1 MAYPCVASSLA
12 GFIQQIAVG
21 YVGRGYWFYVAGEI
35 PAHKDPE
42 KTDAKILGQY
52 GIAVSKWARARR
64 KRSGQANLQ
73 YIRFGR
79 LYVILSTHGTH
90 PFFEAEAF
98 RDVRREPLKVCGYSI
113 GYRRGQGGWHPSVRI
128 ELEQYLCVRD
138 YFLSLAVHRSAEN
151 LARAFRSLPF
161 EPYAPVRQ
169 QLLNIL
175 RAVNRSRKAAG
186 FEPVPLSALRL
197 RRRPVPVFGVAGP
210 TSPDSEL
217 AGETGEGKME

>member
-42 KTDAKILGQY
+42 KTDAKILNQY

-64 KRSGQANLQ
+64 KRAGLANLQ
-73 YIRFGR
+73 YLRFGR
-79 LYVILSTHGTH
+79 LYVILSTHGSH

-98 RDVRREPLKVCGYSI
+98 LDVRREPLKVCGYSI

-128 ELEQYLCVRD
+128 EMEQYLCVRD
-138 YFLSLAVHRSAEN
+138 YFLTMAVHRSADN
-151 LARAFRSLPF
+151 LARALQSLPF

-169 QLLNIL
+169 QFLNIL
-175 RAVNRSRKAAG
+175 RAVNRARNAAG
-186 FEPVPLSALRL
+186 IEAVPLTALRL
-197 RRRPVPVFGVAGP
+197 RRRPVAVFAAADAGG
-210 TSPDSEL
+210 
-217 AGETGEGKME
+217 AGEFETK